1 MTFYFIK
8 LFITALI
15 IVIVSEV
22 AKKSSF
28 FAAIIIS
35 IPLTS
40 LLAFMWIYFETKNI
54 DKIINLSYSTLLMV
68 VPSLAFFLVLPI
80 MLKIKYNFT
89 ISILFAIIITSIFYY
104 FFIYVL
110 KKYGLTL

>member
-1 MTFYFIK
+1 MY
-8 LFITALI
+8 LI
-15 IVIVSEV
+15 LKTIISAIILVIVSEI

-28 FAAIIIS
+28 LAAFIIS

-40 LLAFMWIYFETKNI
+40 LLAFIWIYFETKNI
-54 DKIINLSYSTLLMV
+54 DKIINLSYITLLMV
-68 VPSLAFFLVLPI
+68 IPSLAFFLVLPI